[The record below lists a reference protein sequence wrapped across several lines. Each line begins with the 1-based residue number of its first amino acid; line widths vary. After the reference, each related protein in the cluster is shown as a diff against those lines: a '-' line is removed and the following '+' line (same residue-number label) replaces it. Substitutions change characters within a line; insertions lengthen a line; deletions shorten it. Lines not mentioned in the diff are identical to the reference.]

1 MSENMR
7 QKRILAPTPAGFFHI
22 AYTEWGD
29 PENPNVLVCT
39 HGHSR
44 NSRDFDFL
52 ADAMSDRYRVVCPDM
67 FGRGR
72 SDWLPVKEL
81 YDYSLYVPVMASFLC
96 TLGVDRL
103 DYVGTSMGSVI
114 GMSLA
119 AMPGTPIRRFVV
131 NDIGAVVS
139 CRGIQRMSGYLL
151 DDPLFETM
159 AEAEAFFRRTLAP
172 FGHLSDAHWQH
183 ITRHSVREVEG
194 GWRVHYD
201 VPMSL
206 KLVASRD
213 RDAVLWEVWDRM
225 TVRPLLLRGSE
236 SDLLAAETASEMTR
250 RGPGCELREIPGV
263 GHAPALMD
271 EAQIGIVRDWLLR

>member
-7 QKRILAPTPAGFFHI
+7 HGRILAPTPAGFFHI

-29 PENPNVLVCT
+29 PGNPNVLVCT

-81 YDYSLYVPVMASFLC
+81 YDYALYIPVMASFLC
-96 TLGVDRL
+96 TLGVDQL

-119 AMPGTPIRRFVV
+119 AMPGTPIRRFVI
-131 NDIGAVVS
+131 NDIGAVIS
-139 CRGIQRMSGYLL
+139 CRGLQRMSGYLL
-151 DDPLFETM
+151 DDPLFATM

-172 FGHLSDAHWQH
+172 FGNLSDAHWQH
-183 ITRHSVREVEG
+183 ITRHSVRAVEN

-206 KLVASRD
+206 KLVATRD
-213 RDAVLWEVWDRM
+213 RDAVLWDVWDRM

-236 SDLLAAETASEMTR
+236 SDLLSAETAREMTR